1 MRRTEGKAPLRSA
14 SAAFIVSFLIC
25 GLWHS
30 ITWPYF
36 AWGSFQAFGL
46 IVCNYY
52 RFFLIK
58 RLGRKGYNRYLANPW
73 FAPRRLRSPL
83 SFPRPPWRLPC
94 IRTRRSHG
102 GPRPT

>member
-1 MRRTEGKAPLRSA
+1 M
-14 SAAFIVSFLIC
+14 SFLIC

-73 FAPRRLRSPL
+73 FRAAAVTLTFEFSATAVAIAMYPYQEISWWTPSYLN
-83 SFPRPPWRLPC
+83 
-94 IRTRRSHG
+94 
-102 GPRPT
+102 